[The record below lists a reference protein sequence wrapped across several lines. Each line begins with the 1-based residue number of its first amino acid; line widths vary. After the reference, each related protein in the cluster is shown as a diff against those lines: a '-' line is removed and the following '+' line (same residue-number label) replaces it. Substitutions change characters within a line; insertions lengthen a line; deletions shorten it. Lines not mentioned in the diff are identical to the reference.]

1 MDCSRWSKLVKVVDD
16 QDGCEWV
23 NVPSGTGSLRQSLT
37 KGRKMVLCVL
47 EMRYIVPRIW
57 VALFILVK
65 HCGGRQKVGFLKL
78 GIPRLPWCASSFWQ
92 LSAAFTV

>member
-57 VALFILVK
+57 VGPIHFSQTLWW
-65 HCGGRQKVGFLKL
+65 QTES
-78 GIPRLPWCASSFWQ
+78 GIFKTRN
-92 LSAAFTV
+92 T